1 MVFKPFSHLARQ
13 SFTKS
18 ITHGYAQ
25 SVVAATQSSYASTT
39 TQFTPFGHHTV
50 NRYGKPGTP
59 QFRDAFQNASAS
71 SNTNTRSN
79 AAGSGTDANSE
90 GGLDAYYA
98 AWQRQ
103 QRASDAAEW
112 QQFQFPKRIGWKP
125 PSTVFEN
132 KGKEEEHVI
141 QRSEVE
147 QDRDEQ
153 GIARAYSASAVD
165 DVQKP
170 EGVVIEAAAVVE
182 IDPAIAKEIEDTQKS
197 SSDFSEVLAAPAIAP
212 QELVVDVAKSQNI
225 LNQPSD
231 FSSTTAR
238 SSSPAV
244 SPTSDKTTF
253 TVSSGIDAQPYI
265 DHLSELHKAN
275 RFGEIP
281 PVFESMLRAGILPS
295 AAAYNALLAAAIH
308 LPIDKRQVVPK
319 VLDVYADMLRRRVL
333 PNTEVYTTLIDL
345 LCYRALE
352 VSRMQNGLK
361 IDRLR
366 FGGMKEAGRFMFRS
380 QEAEHDILAE
390 DDALDIAIKLFDSS
404 TASSIT
410 HVYAASTYRLLLNA
424 CAAHGEVDHMIR
436 IYSHME
442 SHKVVPFA
450 SVYPSMIKAFA
461 VSGDLRSAVECY
473 NEYKSLAIADDHGKL
488 AVIQRT
494 DDDVYAAVIKAYAI
508 CGKHDGA
515 ARFFGKIVDQLEQ
528 ASVPQER
535 LYALRDTV
543 IVDALVQARLDSG
556 AFAEALKVAEE
567 GDISA
572 VKRNEAMIHICT
584 TAADHNDI
592 DVATRAY
599 HHITSTT
606 IDSSA
611 TALAMLALHVRNADV
626 EAARIIWATIS
637 AISTP
642 TNAFIEPTAMYSVA
656 LVGSG
661 SVDDGLMQARQS
673 FARIRSSPSSAS
685 TPSETTEQI
694 DEAIEFIG
702 SFLAE
707 KHVMPSAQA
716 SMSFMWAMVENG
728 GLVMPVAEQL
738 LAGLGPTD
746 VAMLSWQDL
755 TLALQIEAGIVAN
768 GQATLDVAHSA
779 RFAHLLETSLASN
792 MPLDQRTSVL
802 VERCLAKLDA
812 QRPDLVAQ
820 WHASKMPAMQPV
832 KLTPQTSL
840 NAVAPVYA
848 DTFDPYANM
857 VDHRG
862 SAIIIEELEKQGVRG
877 GSSLNEALARF
888 KNIRRAGR
896 HPRYI
901 AYAKLITAAA
911 KEGRTNLMHEM
922 LGIAKQD
929 VPLVPRYPAVV
940 HGWTSILDAMV
951 GACLT
956 VGNRRMAATFHRE
969 LLDLGAAPSA
979 NTFGLYITTL
989 KESTKTFDEA
999 TEAVKVFHQA
1009 KSEGVEPS
1017 SFLYNALIGK
1027 LGKARRI
1034 DDCLFYFAEMRTRG
1048 IRPTSVTYGTIVN
1061 ALCRVSDER
1070 FAQELFDEM
1079 ESMPNY
1085 KPRPAPYNSLM
1096 QFFLTTKR
1104 DSGKVL
1110 EYYRRMQERNIQ
1122 PTMHTYKL
1130 LIDTYATLDPIDM
1143 TAAEGVLDT
1152 IHASGQ
1158 HPEAVH
1164 YASLIHARGC
1174 VLHDLA
1180 GARHIFDNV
1189 LANSRVRLQACLF
1202 QAIFEAMVAN
1212 HCVKETGSVLK
1223 RMGNVGV
1230 EMTPY
1235 IANTLIHGWA
1245 MEKDITEAKAVY
1257 DRVGQEKR
1265 EPSTYEA
1272 MTRAFLAVEDR
1283 GSASQVVRE
1292 MLSRG
1297 YPSAV
1302 SGKILELLGHGMT
1315 RASSVAPSVMTP
1327 ALIMT
1332 PTSVSTPEL
1341 SI

>member
-59 QFRDAFQNASAS
+59 QLRDAFQNASAS
-71 SNTNTRSN
+71 SNTNTRSS
-79 AAGSGTDANSE
+79 AAGSSTDANSE

-125 PSTVFEN
+125 PTAVFET
-132 KGKEEEHVI
+132 KGKEEEDVI
-141 QRSEVE
+141 QRSEVDRGRDG
-147 QDRDEQ
+147 QDSVHAYGAGAVDELQ
-153 GIARAYSASAVD
+153 TLEGAVTGASAVVEVDPVNAKQID
-165 DVQKP
+165 DSQKASTDP
-170 EGVVIEAAAVVE
+170 SAISTV
-182 IDPAIAKEIEDTQKS
+182 PAIAS
-197 SSDFSEVLAAPAIAP
+197 
-212 QELVVDVAKSQNI
+212 QELDVDEAKSQTAVN
-225 LNQPSD
+225 
-231 FSSTTAR
+231 SSSELSSVTAR

-244 SPTSDKTTF
+244 SQASDKTTF
-253 TVSSGIDAQPYI
+253 TASSGTDAQPYVE
-265 DHLSELHKAN
+265 HLGELHKAN
-275 RFGEIP
+275 RYAEIP

-308 LPIDKRQVVPK
+308 LPTEKHQVIPK
-319 VLDVYADMLRRRVL
+319 ALDVYADMLRRRVV
-333 PNTEVYTTLIDL
+333 PSTEVYTTLIDL
-345 LCYRALE
+345 LSFRALE
-352 VSRMQNGLK
+352 VSRLQNALK
-361 IDRLR
+361 VDRLR
-366 FGGMKEAGRFMFRS
+366 FGGLKETGRFMFRS
-380 QEAEHDILAE
+380 QEAECDILVE
-390 DDALDIAIKLFDSS
+390 DDALDIAIKLFESS
-404 TASSIT
+404 TTISKA

-424 CAAHGEVDHMIR
+424 CAAHREVDHMIR

-442 SHKVVPFA
+442 AHKVVPFA
-450 SVYPSMIKAFA
+450 SIYPSMIKAFA

-473 NEYKSLAIADDHGKL
+473 NEYKSLAIADDNGKL

-494 DDDVYAAVIKAYAI
+494 DDDVYAAVVKAYSI

-556 AFAEALKVAEE
+556 AFAEALRIAEE

-572 VKRNEAMIHICT
+572 VKRNEAMIRICT
-584 TAADHNDI
+584 MAADHNDI
-592 DVATRAY
+592 DIARRAY
-599 HHITSTT
+599 RHIISTMVDSTT
-606 IDSSA
+606 
-611 TALAMLALHVRNADV
+611 TALAMLALHVRHADV
-626 EAARIIWATIS
+626 EAARIIWATTS
-637 AISTP
+637 AIPSP
-642 TNAFIEPTAMYSVA
+642 TNAFIGPTAMYSVA
-656 LVGSG
+656 LIGSG
-661 SVDDGLMQARQS
+661 SVDEGLMQARQS
-673 FARIRSSPSSAS
+673 FARIRSSPSSAG

-707 KHVMPSAQA
+707 KHVVPSAQA
-716 SMSFMWAMVENG
+716 SMSFLWAMVENG
-728 GLVMPVAEQL
+728 GLVTPVAEQL
-738 LAGLGPTD
+738 LAGLGPAD

-755 TLALQIEAGIVAN
+755 KLALQIEAGIVGN
-768 GQATLDVAHSA
+768 EQATLDVAHSA
-779 RFAHLLETSLASN
+779 RFAHLLETSLKSN
-792 MPLDQRTSVL
+792 MPLDQRTSIL
-802 VERCLAKLDA
+802 VEKCLAKVGV

-820 WHASKMPAMQPV
+820 WHAFKMPAVQPV
-832 KLTPQTSL
+832 SLTSQKNPAVTASSYA
-840 NAVAPVYA
+840 NA
-848 DTFDPYANM
+848 FDPYANM

-862 SAIIIEELEKQGVRG
+862 SAIIIEELEKQGARG
-877 GSSLNEALARF
+877 GTSLNEALARF

-901 AYAKLITAAA
+901 AYAKLISAAA
-911 KEGRTNLMHEM
+911 KEGRTNLMNEI
-922 LGIAKQD
+922 LGTARQD
-929 VPLVPRYPAVV
+929 VPLEARYPAVV

-956 VGNRRMAATFHRE
+956 IGNRRMAATFHRE

-999 TEAVKVFHQA
+999 TEAVKIFHQA

-1104 DSGKVL
+1104 DSSKVL
-1110 EYYRRMQERNIQ
+1110 EYYRRMHERNIQ

-1130 LIDTYATLDPIDM
+1130 LIDTYATLEPIDM
-1143 TAAEGVLDT
+1143 AAAEGVLDT
-1152 IHASGQ
+1152 VRASGQ

-1164 YASLIHARGC
+1164 YASLIHAKGC
-1174 VLHDLA
+1174 ALHDLA
-1180 GARHIFDNV
+1180 GARHIFDGV
-1189 LANSRVRLQACLF
+1189 LANSRVRPQACLF
-1202 QAIFEAMVAN
+1202 QAMFEAMVAN
-1212 HCVKETGSVLK
+1212 HCVKETGSILK
-1223 RMGNVGV
+1223 QMGNVGV

-1257 DRVGQEKR
+1257 DGVGKEKR

-1283 GSASQVVRE
+1283 DGASQVVHE

-1302 SGKILELLGHGMT
+1302 SGKILELLGHGMA
-1315 RASSVAPSVMTP
+1315 RASSVVPSTMTP
-1327 ALIMT
+1327 SLTMT
-1332 PTSVSTPEL
+1332 PTSVTTPEL
-1341 SI
+1341 SL